1 MHRKF
6 VGLSCLV
13 ILLWRLLCC
22 CKVVHNDRTWHLSTC
37 ALGTYAPTLPSTS
50 PMGNKLKARL
60 IKALVWPIV
69 TYGSEAWTL
78 NKELCEN
85 VEAFEMQCYRR
96 AMRISYVEHVTNE
109 EVLRRVGRPRQGP
122 VGASEITQ
130 TEILRSYNATW
141 ESRERYYAGIMAGK
155 RQQGGQKKQWIDDI
169 VQWGNR
175 SLVEMVRQAEN
186 RKSYQ
191 CLVHEAAYARTSGMA
206 SWWWAVWGG
215 WFASQQS

>member
-13 ILLWRLLCC
+13 IPLWRLLCC

-85 VEAFEMQCYRR
+85 VEAFEMQCYRSV
-96 AMRISYVEHVTNE
+96 SYVEHVNE
-109 EVLRRVGRPRQGP
+109 EEILRRVGQDRGLLGQVKSRKLKYFGH
-122 VGASEITQ
+122 T
-130 TEILRSYNATW
+130 TRH
-141 ESRERYYAGIMAGK
+141 ESLETDIMLGIMAGK
-155 RQQGGQKKQWIDDI
+155 RRQGGQKKQWIDDI
-169 VQWGNR
+169 VQWGDR

-186 RKSYQ
+186 RKSYR
-191 CLVHEAAYARTSGMA
+191 CLVYEAAYARTSGTA
-206 SWWWAVWGG
+206 S
-215 WFASQQS
+215 